1 MEVVDFGGRLVL
13 PSLLDGHTHPM
24 MVAGTNWHCIMPAT
38 KDREQLL
45 QNIKETAAAIP
56 KEEMPYFYGECYYA
70 ETFGEEGPH
79 RQLLDQLI
87 PDRPACI
94 QEYTDHECWYN
105 TMALEMLHV
114 PAVEDDSFVE
124 NKAFFMRDEEGKA
137 TGWVQEK
144 DADLDMAIYEALD
157 WYPPDGIS
165 EKYVEPFWR
174 FIREKGVCALMDAST
189 TREEILQ
196 LFYTMDQQNRM
207 KIYYEGA
214 LPLHLTDDLDQ
225 VLATIVDWRRRY
237 TSRHV
242 HINTMKVFFDGTNEI
257 GTCASLEPLENDSS
271 GKSFGKPE
279 LTEEQL
285 VDILLRA
292 NDNNVDVHI
301 HVVGDQGFR
310 SCCNSVEKAKKKA
323 GDKWSIFVTL
333 AHCELMTRED
343 AQRATKLGIFFDT
356 TPHDAGGYYGE
367 MAIPYL
373 GKDRWSS
380 MYDYRELLSAGGI
393 IGHSSDVFSYME
405 ANRANPF
412 FGMEVAA
419 TRIDRELPLNPEKYE
434 DSVRPP
440 KDAVLPVK
448 QGRSSSTADFWL
460 LCSRGCG
467 TFNRLFMES
476 YFRGDAGRYH
486 PFFRSHFN
494 FDSHWY
500 ASGNMD
506 CRRHYAHDDLLRF
519 ADYDAENIFA
529 GGGGSLH
536 ISSLCH
542 WILGNHWHHWTG
554 FYGHWQCSWSA
565 GTGCSRRHYLGSLCR
580 RNGFAFVR
588 CYQFVIGGGRR

>member
-1 MEVVDFGGRLVL
+1 MKKKYLLRNGRFFTSSATEEMASAVLVEEGIFTKVGTLEECQNHAKKTGIWENMEVVDFGGRLVL

-79 RQLLDQLI
+79 RQLLDKLI

-165 EKYVEPFWR
+165 EKYVEPFLR
-174 FIREKGVCALMDAST
+174 FIREKGVCVLMDAST

-448 QGRSSSTADFWL
+448 QLVKGYTYNNAMRMRMLDRLGTIEEGKAACL
-460 LCSRGCG
+460 LAMDEDIFTMKPEDIHRIDPVAV
-467 TFNRLFMES
+467 LFDGEFLWNEM
-476 YFRGDAGRYH
+476 
-486 PFFRSHFN
+486 
-494 FDSHWY
+494 
-500 ASGNMD
+500 
-506 CRRHYAHDDLLRF
+506 
-519 ADYDAENIFA
+519 
-529 GGGGSLH
+529 
-536 ISSLCH
+536 
-542 WILGNHWHHWTG
+542 
-554 FYGHWQCSWSA
+554 
-565 GTGCSRRHYLGSLCR
+565 
-580 RNGFAFVR
+580 
-588 CYQFVIGGGRR
+588 